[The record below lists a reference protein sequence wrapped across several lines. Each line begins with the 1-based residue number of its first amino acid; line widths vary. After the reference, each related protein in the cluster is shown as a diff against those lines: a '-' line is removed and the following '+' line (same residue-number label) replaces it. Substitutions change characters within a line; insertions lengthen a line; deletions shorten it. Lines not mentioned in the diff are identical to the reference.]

1 MNDHTISPYCSALE
15 ALRAA
20 PTHKLKEVGDQWRS
34 PDQLWWG
41 INSKYG
47 PFVLDLF
54 ADRDNAKCEAFYC
67 AEDNA
72 LTQDWSARLA
82 ELNGAAYANP
92 PYSRAS
98 QHEGQYITGMRHIMA
113 HTLAM
118 REAGGRYVFLIKAA
132 TGEVWW
138 PEEADHVAFIRGRI
152 SFDLP
157 VWYRPEEGQP
167 SESSAG
173 FGAAIAVFDKAW
185 RGPKFDYVS
194 RDELEARG
202 AAFIRQIELA
212 AARLQP
218 QTQQKNIPEI
228 IPSLSVPDTDN
239 DIWPEEV
246 HRIARG
252 IEHLAELPSDKNRK
266 VMQHINHMLLDR
278 APSGTIIIMARAMA
292 STFKEFPNA

>member
-1 MNDHTISPYCSALE
+1 MNDHTISPYCAALE

-47 PFVLDLF
+47 PFLLDLF

-202 AAFIRQIELA
+202 AAFMRQIELA